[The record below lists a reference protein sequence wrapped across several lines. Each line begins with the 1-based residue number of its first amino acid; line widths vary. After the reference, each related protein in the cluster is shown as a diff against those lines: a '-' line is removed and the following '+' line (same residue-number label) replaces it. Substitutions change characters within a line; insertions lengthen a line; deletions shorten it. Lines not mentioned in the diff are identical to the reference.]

1 MLSNLIKDTI
11 AGYIAKNNTEQI
23 HFLRKRKTSL
33 LSRVVQMR
41 RHSASLS
48 LENYRQLTR
57 LKTRHLYLLWKLN
70 R

>member
-41 RHSASLS
+41 RLRI
-48 LENYRQLTR
+48 LNTVQVCL
-57 LKTRHLYLLWKLN
+57 LKTIAN
-70 R
+70 

>member
-41 RHSASLS
+41 RLRISNAVQVCL
-48 LENYRQLTR
+48 
-57 LKTRHLYLLWKLN
+57 LKTIANWRF
-70 R
+70 

>member
-41 RHSASLS
+41 RLRISNAVQVCL
-48 LENYRQLTR
+48 
-57 LKTRHLYLLWKLN
+57 LKTIAN
-70 R
+70 